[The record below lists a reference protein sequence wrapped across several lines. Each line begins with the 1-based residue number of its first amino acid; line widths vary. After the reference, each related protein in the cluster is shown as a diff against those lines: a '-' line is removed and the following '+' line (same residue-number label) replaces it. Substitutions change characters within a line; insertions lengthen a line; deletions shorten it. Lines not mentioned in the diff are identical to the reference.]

1 MSWSRS
7 KAVAALLAVFGLS
20 ACGFEPL
27 HGKKDG
33 YWSVPE
39 MAAIKVAAIE
49 DRHGQHLRNEL
60 LDRLTPTGQPARS
73 QYLLRVTSQESTTSL
88 GIRKDATASRSNLVA
103 NASYTLEEGGR
114 IITQGS
120 ASSSVSYDVL
130 DAKFATTVAELN
142 ASKRAAQELA
152 DAITAHI
159 ASFFTCRRQP
169 GCTQR

>member
-1 MSWSRS
+1 MSWSRIYL
-7 KAVAALLAVFGLS
+7 AGALLLLAG
-20 ACGFEPL
+20 CGFEPL

-49 DRHGQHLRNEL
+49 DRNGQLLRNEL
-60 LDRLTPTGQPARS
+60 LDRLTPTGQPNRS
-73 QYLLRVTSQESTTSL
+73 QYLLRVISKESSTSL
-88 GIRKDATASRSNLVA
+88 GIRKDATASRANLLV
-103 NASYTLEEGGR
+103 NASYTLEEAGR
-114 IITQGS
+114 VITSGT
-120 ASSSVSYDVL
+120 ANSSVSYDVL

-152 DAITAHI
+152 EVIAAHI

-169 GCTQR
+169 GCIQR